1 MPSND
6 FTENWGLNWPGRFPV
21 ARDKLA
27 LEATHHFSLEFVEN
41 CACASITDDVAL
53 LNNRLIAMMP
63 GALEEIEWFKAAQI
77 IKKKWVLQNC
87 SNSLCF

>member
-1 MPSND
+1 M
-6 FTENWGLNWPGRFPV
+6 

-41 CACASITDDVAL
+41 CACASITDGVAL

-63 GALEEIEWFKAAQI
+63 GALEEIE
-77 IKKKWVLQNC
+77 
-87 SNSLCF
+87 